1 MAGFTSLSLKKAHM
15 ANTAGGRLIRIPARE
30 MAASVDRAIGL
41 VGRASGVRRG
51 RAVDYEN

>member
-1 MAGFTSLSLKKAHM
+1 M